1 MSRLPNILTVLRIV
15 LAVFFVIFITQ
26 ESLTGVVTAAVIF
39 FLASLTDYYDGYF
52 AKKHKVFSNF
62 GVIRDPIADIVLILA
77 AFFIFM
83 QMELVPEWMFLIIF
97 VREVVVTG
105 SRLMAM
111 RKGRVI
117 AAEKA
122 GKYKTVSQMVAV
134 SVILLFII
142 LEKSALSSRWTPQDF
157 SLWHSRILVLMLVA
171 VILTVYSGVQYFG
184 NKRKHKHA

>member
-62 GVIRDPIADIVLILA
+62 GVIMDPIADKFLILA

-117 AAEKA
+117 AADPLSHA
-122 GKYKTVSQMVAV
+122 YAV
-134 SVILLFII
+134 
-142 LEKSALSSRWTPQDF
+142 
-157 SLWHSRILVLMLVA
+157 LVA
-171 VILTVYSGVQYFG
+171 SVDPETPTTIESISVPGSRSVSTIKTISAEQ
-184 NKRKHKHA
+184 